1 MRFKYYD
8 DKRRA
13 LTKQVE
19 ETIREGIIEEV
30 RKEFPQGS

>member
-1 MRFKYYD
+1 MRFKYFD